1 MSISISFLT
10 NFNSICGI
18 FDLKMKDVLSKQN
31 IDSMFTIIQTQF
43 VSHYKET
50 GKIKAKDILGSL
62 EENFGEVCNISLD
75 LNLEFY
81 GEETI
86 EDMLQDMTQNGEEN
100 KVIFF
105 MDNDN
110 KNFVDFNEEG
120 SQNKIEELLEA
131 KGFYSSQ

>member
-18 FDLKMKDVLSKQN
+18 FDIKMNDVLSKQN
-31 IDSMFTIIQTQF
+31 IESMFTIIQTQF

-75 LNLEFY
+75 LNLQFY
-81 GEETI
+81 GEENI
-86 EDMLQDMTQNGEEN
+86 GDMLSEIDGEN

-105 MDNDN
+105 MDHDN

-120 SQNKIEELLEA
+120 SQNKIEEMLEA
-131 KGFYSSQ
+131 KGFL